1 MVLARPPLALRP
13 RSYEDLALTNYSGP
27 SWSSYPS
34 HHISRWT
41 PGLAELA
48 GRGGILDEGHI
59 ARLVRSSPLIRGP
72 LPIAPSRLENA
83 IFDILAVGE
92 HEENEASKHLLLTNM
107 LNKLRLADMHRP
119 LRSRPEVV
127 DYITPDLC
135 RHEARILQYFGIIRD
150 NQDYRDALQRPERYP
165 DLRPRSPWDPRYDA
179 YYDDDEYDGHSSRYD
194 DEREIGRSVKKTVR
208 MCMNPDYARR
218 YNDRRRRR
226 DRDWDAW
233 TEDDD
238 WL

>member
-1 MVLARPPLALRP
+1 MPPISSMVLARPPLALRP

-119 LRSRPEVV
+119 LRSV
-127 DYITPDLC
+127 
-135 RHEARILQYFGIIRD
+135 
-150 NQDYRDALQRPERYP
+150 
-165 DLRPRSPWDPRYDA
+165 RSPSRFPRTLDLTRCLAACSRLLKSGPTASVLSGFWNQHSKQIIAEESPLALAVWCDAIADA
-179 YYDDDEYDGHSSRYD
+179 YTRGGEQVGCLK
-194 DEREIGRSVKKTVR
+194 SV
-208 MCMNPDYARR
+208 
-218 YNDRRRRR
+218 
-226 DRDWDAW
+226 
-233 TEDDD
+233 
-238 WL
+238 